1 MDKKTKSDSI
11 TLITDP
17 LIEPF
22 YISKDQYCYTV
33 LENITSSES
42 NNQYQKVLGRYSDL
56 ASCLKQIIQSKVDKK
71 GDYLSI
77 KSYINE
83 WNETKNELKQMLQL

>member
-42 NNQYQKVLGRYSDL
+42 NNQYQKVLGHYSDL
-56 ASCLKQIIQSKVDKK
+56 AGCLKQIIQSKVDKK

-83 WNETKNELKQMLQL
+83 WNEIKNELKQILQL